1 MFTETKERHERRHLD
16 PQPSGTY
23 EDLEIGRRTFVTH
36 NRKSVNEYQQEEVM
50 GTKKRVQTL
59 YNQRNGM
66 PLKSLGDKVYKS
78 PEYMPGFY
86 LEGGL
91 IVGSS

>member
-1 MFTETKERHERRHLD
+1 
-16 PQPSGTY
+16 
-23 EDLEIGRRTFVTH
+23 
-36 NRKSVNEYQQEEVM
+36 M